1 MDALTTY
8 LVGVIRAYDDA
19 GRLMLKACDG
29 KIDIN
34 EALDIVNATR
44 DATEEALHY
53 RLFDEIDEQLYGD

>member
-44 DATEEALHY
+44 DAAEETLHY
-53 RLFDEIDEQLYGD
+53 RMFDEIDEQLYGD

>member
-34 EALDIVNATR
+34 DALDIINASK
-44 DATEEALHY
+44 DGMVESLHY
-53 RLFDEIDEQLYGD
+53 RLFEEIDEQLYGE